1 MTTNPTAAN
10 TLTNAD
16 LDRIRAITGLKLDT
30 QEPSKDPWNPNAA
43 ALRYAADVLH
53 SCVGEIEVSEP
64 GMPTDDAVSEC
75 VEALRWEADRADA
88 DELARIYYPHL
99 TDAERAP
106 VAEVWLTTLTEHRH
120 TVAQERAL

>member
-1 MTTNPTAAN
+1 MPD
-10 TLTNAD
+10 LTDEDQD
-16 LDRIRAITGLKLDT
+16 LIRSITGLQVDT
-30 QEPSKDPWNPNAA
+30 REPSKDPWNPNAA

-64 GMPTDDAVSEC
+64 GMPTSDAVSEC

-99 TDAERAP
+99 DATERAK
-106 VAEVWLTTLTEHRH
+106 VAEVWLDKLTARRREG
-120 TVAQERAL
+120 